1 MEPEEVTARFR
12 IGPFHYQANGKRPGP
27 ARSSAQNAGKIHQTL
42 ENAGVTFIDEN
53 ANELGIRL
61 RGGRET

>member
-1 MEPEEVTARFR
+1 MEPKEVAASFR
-12 IGPFHYQANGKRPGP
+12 IGPFHYRANRKRPGP
-27 ARSSAQNAGKIHQTL
+27 ARSSAQNAGKVHQTL

-61 RGGRET
+61 REGRET